1 MKRIIITALI
11 LVFTQLSYSQIKDFS
26 IKHVYPIEAAH
37 SYMHFIATYMGYADV
52 RGDFSEFSGA
62 VYYDPENV
70 ENTSVSFRIMVSSID
85 SNNDWRDKDL
95 KSPHWF
101 DAESFPEINFVSKSA
116 EKSGEGLIVVGDLT
130 IKDVTKEVTI
140 KIDKVLGAIKDIRG
154 DDQVIFTGTHQLNRK
169 DYGVQ
174 GERWSR
180 VVEGMT
186 GVGDEVRLEFSI
198 LAKRIN
204 AGNFINFLGRAESP
218 SRQIHNAYLEGG
230 IKTAITKFE
239 NLKSES
245 KTDIQS
251 LNMVG
256 YLLLKQDKLKDALA
270 IMERNAEEF
279 PNESSVYSSLGG
291 VLAYLG
297 ELKRAKQN
305 YQKALELD
313 PKSIHSAE
321 ILRLLE

>member
-1 MKRIIITALI
+1 MKRLIITSL
-11 LVFTQLSYSQIKDFS
+11 LLSVMQLSYSQIKDFS
-26 IKHVYPIEAAH
+26 IKHVYPIEASH
-37 SYMHFIATYMGYADV
+37 SYMNFIATYMGYADV
-52 RGDFSEFSGA
+52 RGDFSDFSGA
-62 VYYDPENV
+62 VYYDPENL
-70 ENTSVSFRIMVSSID
+70 ENTSVSFRISVSSID
-85 SNNDWRDKDL
+85 TNNEWRDKDL

-101 DAESFPEINFVSKSA
+101 NAEAFPEINFISKSSKA
-116 EKSGEGLIVVGDLT
+116 SGEGIEVLGDLT

-140 KIDKVLGAIKDIRG
+140 KIDKVLGAMKDIRG
-154 DDQVIFTGTHQLNRK
+154 DDQVIFTGSYELNRK
-169 DYGVQ
+169 DYGVM

-186 GVGDEVRLEFSI
+186 GVGDLVRLEFSI

-204 AGNFINFLGRAESP
+204 AGNFSNFLGRADSP

-230 IKTAITKFE
+230 LKTAFSKFE
-239 NLKSES
+239 NLKGNS
-245 KTDIQS
+245 KTDVQS

-256 YLLLKQDKLKDALA
+256 YLLLKQDKYEDALA
-270 IMERNAEEF
+270 IMERNAKEF

-291 VLAYLG
+291 VLAYTG
-297 ELKRAKQN
+297 ELKKAKEN

-313 PKSIHSAE
+313 STKIHSAE